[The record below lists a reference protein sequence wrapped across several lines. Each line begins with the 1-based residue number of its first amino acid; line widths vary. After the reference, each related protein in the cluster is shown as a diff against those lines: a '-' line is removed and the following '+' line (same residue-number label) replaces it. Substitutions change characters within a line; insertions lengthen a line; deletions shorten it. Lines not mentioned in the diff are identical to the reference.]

1 MLLICLIVRKEKS
14 HLNFLNT
21 SRERMFKVRS
31 LKLTKK
37 ERSTCFKLEA
47 NPKRNGVH
55 DTNRYLLMKL
65 LDRILTKYSVF
76 DLMTT

>member
-1 MLLICLIVRKEKS
+1 M
-14 HLNFLNT
+14 
-21 SRERMFKVRS
+21 RS